1 MQKIIFLY
9 LFYLLAFSMSPAY
22 GYIGP
27 GLGAGILTLIIG
39 FILTFFV
46 ALFTIIYFPIKK
58 LLLKNKKNKKKK

>member
-1 MQKIIFLY
+1 
-9 LFYLLAFSMSPAY
+9 MSPAY